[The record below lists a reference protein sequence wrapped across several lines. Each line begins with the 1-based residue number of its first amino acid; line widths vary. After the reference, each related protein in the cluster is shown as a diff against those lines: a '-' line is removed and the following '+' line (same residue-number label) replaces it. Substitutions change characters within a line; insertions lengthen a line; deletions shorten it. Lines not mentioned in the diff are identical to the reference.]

1 MVRGWARAAPSARGT
16 VRAVLRTTLAVVGR
30 LFLAAGVLLGL
41 FVAYLLWGT
50 NLSESH
56 SQTAL
61 AKQFHTS
68 SQQARQPGATPSLD
82 LPGFAIGVIQIPKIG
97 VEKYLVEG
105 IGESD
110 LQKGP
115 GHYPGT
121 PLPGQPGNVAIA
133 GHRTTYGA
141 PFYNLDALRP
151 GDPIRITTLSG
162 TIYTY
167 DVTGSRVVS
176 PSDVEVVAATRDNR
190 LTLTTCN
197 PRFSASTRLI
207 VSAALVGTA
216 APAPPAP
223 PAPPASPATPAA
235 SQPKAVAAPTNL
247 TSGQSGAIPAIVL
260 YGLLDAIVALGA
272 WLAARRVSWWA
283 WIGGAPVFLV
293 VLFFFYEN
301 LVRILPAS
309 V

>member
-1 MVRGWARAAPSARGT
+1 MVRGRARAEPSAPAT
-16 VRAVLRTTLAVVGR
+16 VTGVLRTTLAVVGR
-30 LFLAAGVLLGL
+30 LLLAAGILLGL

-50 NLSESH
+50 NLTEAH
-56 SQTAL
+56 SQNALAHQFRTSTQEAKSGGTAASTAL
-61 AKQFHTS
+61 V
-68 SQQARQPGATPSLD
+68 
-82 LPGFAIGVIQIPKIG
+82 LPGFAIGIIQIPKIG

-105 IGESD
+105 TGESD

-151 GDPIRITTLSG
+151 GDPVRITTLSG

-167 DVTGSRVVS
+167 DVTGSQVVS
-176 PSDVEVVAATRDNR
+176 PNDVTVVAATKDNR

-197 PRFSASTRLI
+197 PRFSATSRL
-207 VSAALVGTA
+207 VVTAALVGTA
-216 APAPPAP
+216 APAPPP
-223 PAPPASPATPAA
+223 SQ
-235 SQPKAVAAPTNL
+235 SQPAHLVAAPKNL
-247 TSGQSGAIPAIVL
+247 TSGQSGAIPDIVL
-260 YGLLDAIVALGA
+260 YGLAGIAVFF
-272 WLAARRVSWWA
+272 LAWWA
-283 WIGGAPVFLV
+283 SRRLSWLVWLGGGPGFLV

>member
-1 MVRGWARAAPSARGT
+1 MLRGPARAGPSAPAT
-16 VRAVLRTTLAVVGR
+16 VTGVVRTTLAVVGR
-30 LFLAAGVLLGL
+30 LFLAAGILLGL

-50 NLSESH
+50 NLSESS
-56 SQTAL
+56 SQSAL

-68 SQQARQPGATPSLD
+68 SQAAKTGGTTASAALD
-82 LPGFAIGVIQIPKIG
+82 LPGYAIGIIQIPKIG
-97 VEKYLVEG
+97 LEKYLVEG
-105 IGESD
+105 VGESD

-141 PFYNLDALRP
+141 PFYNLDALKP

-162 TIYTY
+162 TVYTY
-167 DVTGSRVVS
+167 DVTGSQVVS
-176 PSDVEVVAATRDNR
+176 PSDVEVVDATKDNR

-197 PRFSASTRLI
+197 PRFSATTRLI
-207 VSAALVGTA
+207 VTAALVGSA
-216 APAPPAP
+216 VPAPTPAP
-223 PAPPASPATPAA
+223 SSPPT
-235 SQPKAVAAPTNL
+235 KLVAAPKNL
-247 TSGQSGAIPAIVL
+247 TAGQSGAIPAIVL
-260 YGLLDAIVALGA
+260 YGLLGIGVFFGV
-272 WLAARRVSWWA
+272 WLASRRLSWLVWL
-283 WIGGAPVFLV
+283 GGGPGFLV

-301 LVRILPAS
+301 LVRIRPAS